1 MASRK
6 NKPIDKKYCE
16 MVIEAAKQMAG
27 RALTVATWGN
37 ISIRDPETGHIYV
50 TPSGMDYDKSTPE
63 DVVAFNSDGIRILRS
78 AKADHRERFTYRVV
92 SGER

>member
-37 ISIRDPETGHIYV
+37 ISIRDPETGPYLCDAQRNGLRQKH
-50 TPSGMDYDKSTPE
+50 PG
-63 DVVAFNSDGIRILRS
+63 GRGRI
-78 AKADHRERFTYRVV
+78 
-92 SGER
+92 